1 MSSKFRKNCILA
13 ATLIVA
19 SSLASPAFSQQVT
32 RELRV
37 PIDSTSLRT
46 TAGPGMI
53 VTIPKPSLSEA
64 EVRALVR
71 SSAPRDTCGSVVYYR
86 FPDAEVIIPPPPRFD
101 LPEYQRVVT
110 DEACQGQSLLQPT
123 VRVRARCVADGSLAG
138 GEGGQIGYNGCPSVD
153 IYTEQITELAPAC
166 PSGLF
171 LTSAQ
176 NSQERLIRFTCV
188 VPG

>member
-1 MSSKFRKNCILA
+1 MKSQFRKTSVIA

-19 SSLASPAFSQQVT
+19 ASLAAPAFSQQVT

-37 PIDSTSLRT
+37 PIDSTSLRN

-53 VTIPKPSLSEA
+53 VTIPKPSLSESD
-64 EVRALVR
+64 VRALVR

-86 FPDAEVIIPPPPRFD
+86 FPDAQVIVQPPPRFT
-101 LPEYQRVVT
+101 LPEYQSVVS

-123 VRVRARCVADGSLAG
+123 VRIRARCVADGSLAG
-138 GEGGQIGYNGCPSVD
+138 GEGGQIGYNGCPTID
-153 IYTEQITELAPAC
+153 IYTEEITELAPAC

-171 LTSAQ
+171 LTSAANQ
-176 NSQERLIRFTCV
+176 AERLTRFTCV

>member
-1 MSSKFRKNCILA
+1 MKPQFRKNSILA

-19 SSLASPAFSQQVT
+19 AVLAAPAFSQQVT

-53 VTIPKPSLSEA
+53 VTIPKPSLSESD
-64 EVRALVR
+64 VRALVR

-86 FPDAEVIIPPPPRFD
+86 FPDLQVVVQPPPRFD
-101 LPEYQRVVT
+101 LPAYQRVVT
-110 DEACQGQSLLQPT
+110 DEARQGQSLLQPT

-138 GEGGQIGYNGCPSVD
+138 GEGGQIGYNGCPTVD

-171 LTSAQ
+171 LTSAVNQ
-176 NSQERLIRFTCV
+176 AERLTRFTCV